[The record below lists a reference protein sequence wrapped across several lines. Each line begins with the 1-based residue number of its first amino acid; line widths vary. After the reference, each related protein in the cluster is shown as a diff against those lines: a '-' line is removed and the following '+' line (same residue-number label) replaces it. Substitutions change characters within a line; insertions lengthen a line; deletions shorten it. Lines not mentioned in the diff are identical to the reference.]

1 MAVVG
6 LSLVGCMGAQ
16 EHHARVVNT
25 DTDRV
30 TVGTVQR
37 EIKVGMSGA
46 DVIAALG
53 SPNVVTSDELRREN
67 WVYDKISTDTV
78 ESRSS
83 GGASILILGAGSDAG
98 ARSTTQREHAGARF
112 RLPPIELL
120 RVTRCASSS
129 ARR

>member
-1 MAVVG
+1 MVRKACAMAVVG

-37 EIKVGMSGA
+37 EIKVGMPGA

-53 SPNVVTSDELRREN
+53 SPNVVTSDELRRDN
-67 WVYDKISTDTV
+67 WLYDKISTDTV

-83 GGASILILGAGSDAG
+83 AGASILILAPASA
-98 ARSTTQREHAGARF
+98 APPRCPPHRT
-112 RLPPIELL
+112 LP
-120 RVTRCASSS
+120 T
-129 ARR
+129 

>member
-1 MAVVG
+1 MVRKACAMAVVG

-25 DTDRV
+25 DADRV

-53 SPNVVTSDELRREN
+53 SPNGMTSDELRREN
-67 WVYDKISTDTV
+67 WVYHKISTDTI
-78 ESRSS
+78 ESLGS
-83 GGASILILGAGSDAG
+83 GRATILILFLGCDG
-98 ARSTTQREHAGARF
+98 R
-112 RLPPIELL
+112 
-120 RVTRCASSS
+120 
-129 ARR
+129 